1 MSKFVCRNKD
11 CKKYGIEDE
20 HLRNTYTM
28 IDGHLV
34 SANAPCP
41 CCGKVREEIN
51 EAANI
56 PISEKNLMYGE
67 YSSASPEQ
75 KREMLKKRS
84 HEHFEKYIKESKEE
98 KINAAVKAFKNV

>member
-1 MSKFVCRNKD
+1 MSLEYCILFYSEQKD
-11 CKKYGIEDE
+11 EY
-20 HLRNTYTM
+20 LRNTYTM

-34 SANAPCP
+34 STNAPCP

-98 KINAAVKAFKNV
+98 KINAAVKAFKNA